1 MLSSIYIG
9 LSGLSAY
16 SQGLQRI
23 SGNVANLNA
32 QGFKGSN
39 VSFQSVMGEAGFGD
53 GVRNATD
60 QTNFSQGEL
69 RQTSRDLDLAIDGTG
84 FLVLQRGEETVYT
97 RTGSFEVNS
106 DGFVV
111 LSGTEYRLATL
122 DANGKAQ
129 AVSIDAVRTSKPSAT
144 TKITMADNLSSSA
157 TTFSVSDVKVYDPSG
172 GQHTW
177 QLTFDKDQSSA
188 AGPWNVTIKDE
199 AGTTVAT
206 KPITFTNGV
215 IDSQSAQVSI
225 ADAAHGFTVNLD
237 LTGVTSFSS
246 GTVST
251 LRAAS
256 SDGFTTGT
264 LTSVTV
270 NTDGQLELGYSNSQ
284 KSQVGNVAIAE
295 FRNPEALKQRSGG
308 LFTSSG
314 DSQRTIVQSGDPR
327 VGKIQSRRLEASNVD
342 LTTEFSDLILV
353 QRGFQASSQIISV
366 SNEMIQQLFGIRG
379 QG

>member
-39 VSFQSVMGEAGFGD
+39 VSFQSVMGQAGFGD
-53 GVRNATD
+53 GVTNADD
-60 QTNFSQGEL
+60 QTNFAQGEL

-84 FLVLQRGEETVYT
+84 FLVLQRGDETVYT
-97 RTGSFEVNS
+97 RTGSFEVDN

-111 LSGTEYRLATL
+111 LSGTDYRLAIL
-122 DANGKAQ
+122 NANGAAK
-129 AVSIDAVRTSKPSAT
+129 AVSIDGARTSQPKAT
-144 TKITMADNLSSSA
+144 TRITLSDNLSSSA
-157 TTFSVSDVKVYDPSG
+157 TTFSVTDVKVYDAG
-172 GQHTW
+172 GTLHTW
-177 QLTFDKDQSSA
+177 QLTFDKDQTA
-188 AGPWNVTIKDE
+188 ASGTWNVTVKDE
-199 AGTTVAT
+199 AGATVAT

-215 IDSQSAQVSI
+215 IAAQSAQVSV
-225 ADAAHGFTVNLD
+225 ADAAHSLTVNLD
-237 LTGVTSFSS
+237 LNGVTSFSS
-246 GTVST
+246 GSVST

-256 SDGFTTGT
+256 VDGYTTGT
-264 LTSVTV
+264 LTTVTV

-284 KSQVGNVAIAE
+284 KNQLGSIAIAQ
-295 FRNPEALKQRSGG
+295 FRNPEGLKQRSGG
-308 LFTSSG
+308 LFSSAG
-314 DSQRTIVQSGDPR
+314 DEQRSIVKSGDPR
-327 VGKIQSRRLEASNVD
+327 AGKIQSQRLEASNVD

>member
-1 MLSSIYIG
+1 
-9 LSGLSAY
+9 
-16 SQGLQRI
+16 
-23 SGNVANLNA
+23 
-32 QGFKGSN
+32 
-39 VSFQSVMGEAGFGD
+39 
-53 GVRNATD
+53 
-60 QTNFSQGEL
+60 
-69 RQTSRDLDLAIDGTG
+69 
-84 FLVLQRGEETVYT
+84 LVLQRGEETVYT

-129 AVSIDAVRTSKPSAT
+129 AVSIDALRTSKPSAT

-177 QLTFDKDQSSA
+177 QFTFDKDQSAA
-188 AGPWNVTIKDE
+188 AGTWNVTIKDE

-284 KSQVGNVAIAE
+284 KSQVGSVAIAE

-314 DSQRTIVQSGDPR
+314 DSQHTIVQSGDPR

>member
-39 VSFQSVMGEAGFGD
+39 VSFQSVMGEAGFGN
-53 GVRNATD
+53 GVSNADD
-60 QTNFSQGEL
+60 QTNFAQGEL

-84 FLVLQRGEETVYT
+84 FLVLQRGDETVYT
-97 RTGSFEVNS
+97 RTGSFEVDA

-111 LSGTEYRLATL
+111 LSGTDYRLTTL
-122 DANGKAQ
+122 DANGSAK
-129 AVSIDAVRTSKPSAT
+129 AVSIDSSRTSTPKAT
-144 TKITMADNLSSSA
+144 TKITLADNLSSSA
-157 TTFSVSDVKVYDPSG
+157 TTFGVSDIKVYDANG
-172 GQHTW
+172 TQHTW
-177 QLTFDKDQSSA
+177 LLTFERNQTAA
-188 AGPWNVTIKDE
+188 AGTWNITVKDE
-199 AGTTVAT
+199 TGATVAT
-206 KPITFTNGV
+206 KSIAFANG
-215 IDSQSAQVSI
+215 IIASQSAQVSI
-225 ADAAHGFTVNLD
+225 ADTAHNLTVNLD
-237 LTGVTSFSS
+237 LSAVTSFSS
-246 GTVST
+246 GSVST
-251 LRAAS
+251 LRASAT
-256 SDGFTTGT
+256 DGYTTGT

-270 NTDGQLELGYSNSQ
+270 NADGKLELGYSNSQ
-284 KSQVGNVAIAE
+284 KSEVGSIAIAQ

-308 LFTSSG
+308 LFSSLG
-314 DSQRTIVQSGDPR
+314 DEQRTIAQSGDPR
-327 VGKIQSRRLEASNVD
+327 VGKIQSRRIEASNVD

>member
-39 VSFQSVMGEAGFGD
+39 VSFQSVMSETGFGN
-53 GVRNATD
+53 GVTNADD

-84 FLVLQRGEETVYT
+84 FFVLQRGDETVYT
-97 RTGSFEVNS
+97 RTGSFEVNN

-111 LSGTEYRLATL
+111 LSGTDYRLATL
-122 DANGKAQ
+122 DATGRAQ
-129 AVSIDAVRTSKPSAT
+129 AVSIDVSRTSKPSAT
-144 TKITMADNLSSSA
+144 TKITFADNLSSSA
-157 TTFSVSDVKVYDPSG
+157 TTFSVSDVKVYDANG
-172 GQHTW
+172 TQHTW
-177 QLTFDKDQSSA
+177 QLSFDKDPSA
-188 AGPWNVTIKDE
+188 AAGTWNVTIKDE
-199 AGTTVAT
+199 AGATVAT

-215 IDSQSAQVSI
+215 IDPQSANVSVT
-225 ADAAHGFTVNLD
+225 DAAHGLTVSLD
-237 LTGVTSFSS
+237 LASVTSFSS

-256 SDGFTTGT
+256 TDGFTTGT
-264 LTSVTV
+264 LTSVTI
-270 NTDGQLELGYSNSQ
+270 NQDGQLELGFSNSQ
-284 KSQVGNVAIAE
+284 KSQVGSVAIAE

-308 LFTSSG
+308 LFANEG
-314 DSQRTIVQSGDPR
+314 DAQRTIVRSGDPR